1 MIRLSTENSADI
13 LVVRVKKVSR
23 ENRVI
28 VYEPAAA
35 IKGRMP
41 QEEIKH
47 DLRRA
52 ANQRAAQA
60 LLDWAEPGKIAVC
73 FTTAAVPVS
82 YTGEAW
88 YECAPAADGWWT
100 LIRERTELALA
111 CVGPVGKLRT
121 QLEAVVAGTHEA
133 LPAAGLAGE
142 GLRVGGPSR
151 RRQGQQQQDRQSAH
165 VRLPLG

>member
-1 MIRLSTENSADI
+1 MRRIWCLTFLVMGLFVRDGQCYVDSSPTLGGMCYAATDI
-13 LVVRVKKVSR
+13 LVIRVKKVSR

-28 VYEPAAA
+28 VYEPTAA

-73 FTTAAVPVS
+73 FTTAAVSVT

-88 YECAPAADGWWT
+88 PGWGNRPT
-100 LIRERTELALA
+100 
-111 CVGPVGKLRT
+111 P
-121 QLEAVVAGTHEA
+121 
-133 LPAAGLAGE
+133 
-142 GLRVGGPSR
+142 
-151 RRQGQQQQDRQSAH
+151 
-165 VRLPLG
+165 